1 MLDRGRQENRVG
13 HPIGQEA
20 KLCGGR
26 SFFPQQGQKR
36 RMKAGAE
43 SGAETGATPTK
54 LLDKVRARVTA
65 GLKWAPDTSANR
77 VTSTTNPAP
86 SPDCRPTRRARHSPL
101 PDARP

>member
-1 MLDRGRQENRVG
+1 
-13 HPIGQEA
+13 
-20 KLCGGR
+20 
-26 SFFPQQGQKR
+26 
-36 RMKAGAE
+36 
-43 SGAETGATPTK
+43 
-54 LLDKVRARVTA
+54 LDKARARVTA